1 MKNAL
6 GNLAWTS
13 RHLRLRMHWLL
24 KPYYCAYCV
33 FSGFGWRWDWK
44 LLGTPH
50 FRRHRTAVVE
60 IGRRFAACS
69 LPFGNSLG
77 VFQPV
82 VINAGGRGSV
92 IRIGDDVGASGC
104 TISAALSVVI
114 GNGVLLGSGCLIT
127 DSDAHP
133 VDALERA
140 RGGAPMGK
148 PVVIEDNVFIGARAI
163 VLKGVRIGRNSVVG
177 AGAVVAKDVPA
188 NAVVAGNP
196 ARVVKMMPDSGA

>member
-1 MKNAL
+1 M
-6 GNLAWTS
+6 
-13 RHLRLRMHWLL
+13 RLRMHWLL

-33 FSGFGWRWDWK
+33 LSGVGWKWDWK

-60 IGRRFAACS
+60 IGRRFVACS

-82 VINAGGRGSV
+82 VINAGGRRSM

-104 TISAALSVVI
+104 TISAMVSVVI
-114 GNGVLLGSGCLIT
+114 GDRVLLGSGCLIT

-133 VDALERA
+133 VEPSVRA
-140 RGGAPMGK
+140 RGGAPIGR
-148 PVVIEDNVFIGARAI
+148 PVVIEDDVFIGARAI
-163 VLKGVRIGRNSVVG
+163 ILKGVRIGRNSVVG
-177 AGAVVAKDVPA
+177 AGAVVTKDVPA

-196 ARVVKMMPDSGA
+196 ARVVRMMLNP